1 MRENGFPGRQTAA
14 PAYGQVSVLDGNL
27 ATRSDIAAA
36 KAGLMMWIRFP
47 AVIVQ
52 GVFFALPVKFL

>member
-27 ATRSDIAAA
+27 AKSDIAAA
-36 KAGLMMWIRFP
+36 RADLAMWIRFP